1 MDQAESRWMLAV
13 DGQDAI
19 PPVQHTGLGVQQ
31 PITTAWP
38 ISQPRST
45 DPLLPASSRCFL
57 VVSQPP
63 D

>member
-13 DGQDAI
+13 NGHVAI

-31 PITTAWP
+31 SITTVRP
-38 ISQPRST
+38 ISQPRSIN
-45 DPLLPASSRCFL
+45 PILPASSRCFL